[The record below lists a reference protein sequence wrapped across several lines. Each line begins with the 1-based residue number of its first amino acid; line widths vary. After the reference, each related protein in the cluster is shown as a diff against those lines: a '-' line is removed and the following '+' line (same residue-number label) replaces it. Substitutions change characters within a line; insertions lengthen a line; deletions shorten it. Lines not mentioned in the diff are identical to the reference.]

1 MPNPKTFDYL
11 QFWTRN
17 NVALN
22 VPVLDHTGLKK
33 KKKRQLPVQKIHG
46 RHVPFQ
52 RQHTLFPNLGGQSNC

>member
-33 KKKRQLPVQKIHG
+33 KKKD
-46 RHVPFQ
+46 
-52 RQHTLFPNLGGQSNC
+52 NCQFKRYTEDMYHSRDNTPSSQI